1 MLFDINRKKTDK
13 PKTERLERLKMAMA
27 TDEMSCAGRLG
38 GVIKSDF
45 YTMLTN
51 YMDVSPESV
60 VIEIESLASGK
71 YAVRLRAEADRVYN
85 LGIPP
90 VN

>member
-1 MLFDINRKKTDK
+1 MFFDIKKNPNK
-13 PKTERLERLKMAMA
+13 PKAEGLERMKNALAM
-27 TDEMSCAGRLG
+27 DEMSCAGRIG

-45 YTMLTN
+45 YAMLTN
-51 YMDVSPESV
+51 YMDVEPGSV
-60 VIEIESLASGK
+60 RISIEATEDGRYL
-71 YAVRLRAEADRVYN
+71 VRLQAEAARVYN